1 MPALFKFP
9 WIKWLLV
16 LFALVGVGAVLRFV
30 LAWRE
35 LPTAARITEIAS
47 IILASAWCYYGLYLR
62 RDRLWARTQRA
73 YLILS
78 NATWLLAF
86 LFHSMGRVE
95 WAVNLM
101 GIWSLIAV
109 GLVGVW
115 LITTLV
121 SAGHPVVGVARTVIL
136 QATRLH
142 VVKAVIAAV
151 VLMLMLL
158 PGALDPA
165 ERLNY
170 RVGFYLIWS
179 LRMATF
185 MLSIMTAVIACYTI
199 CSDLSRRQMFML
211 ASKPVGRFQYL
222 AGKWLGLMLLNVVLC
237 AIVGVGVWLGAR
249 VLAAEPFP
257 DPLTEEAIR
266 NKAIT
271 ENDVLAARVTAY
283 PIPGQE
289 TDLPALVKGEF
300 EELKRQ
306 FPGTLPEKFEDVDA
320 QTVSE
325 LRGKAIARWHTIEPL
340 RFRTYVFEG
349 FKPLADEFA
358 AWAKKRQ
365 ELIARYE
372 ALTRERKTEES
383 EAVAKQIN
391 SLDPPMAS
399 LRLRLKPKYTTSS
412 PDGMVRMAL
421 RVSGQVAP
429 LAPMPNDTVRELPI
443 PLALVGPDGR
453 IVISIANANTESP
466 NTTHQSN
473 IKFEPYEGIEM
484 LYSAGTFE
492 GNIVRS
498 MIVHWVRLGFLAML
512 SIAAGTFLGFPMACL
527 TSIFV
532 YGIAV
537 FSAFASESVDA
548 YASFSVKDLS
558 KWDLF
563 LAILKGIW
571 DGIITGEFWSIG
583 KLIITLIGNVV
594 LLIVPSFAY
603 YNSTP
608 LLADGR
614 MVSTDLIGQTLLNVG
629 LIGTGACMLIGWLLF
644 RNKELA
650 RVTV

>member
-1 MPALFKFP
+1 MIVLSKHP

-16 LFALVGVGAVLRFV
+16 LITMVGVGVVLRFV

-35 LPTAARITEIAS
+35 LPGAAQIVDIAT
-47 IILASAWCYYGLYLR
+47 IALASAWCYYGLHLR
-62 RDRLWARTQRA
+62 RDRLWARTQRT

-78 NATWLLAF
+78 NITWLLAAAYYAT
-86 LFHSMGRVE
+86 GRTE

-101 GIWSLIAV
+101 GIWLLIAI
-109 GLVGVW
+109 GLLGVW
-115 LITTLV
+115 LIGAIV
-121 SAGHPVVGVARTVIL
+121 SAGHPVAGVARTVIM

-142 VVKAVIAAV
+142 VVKVVIAAV

-170 RVGFYLIWS
+170 RVSFYLIWS

-185 MLSIMTAVIACYTI
+185 MLSIMTAVLACYTI

-211 ASKPVGRFQYL
+211 AAKPVGRFQYL
-222 AGKWLGLMLLNVVLC
+222 AGKWLGLALLNLVLC

-257 DPLTEEAIR
+257 NPITEESIR

-271 ENDVLAARVTAY
+271 ENDVLAARVTSY
-283 PIPGQE
+283 PVPGQE
-289 TDLPALVKGEF
+289 TDLPGLVRGEY

-306 FPGTLPEKFEDVDA
+306 FPGTLPEKLEDVDS
-320 QTVSE
+320 QTVSD

-365 ELIARYE
+365 EMIARYE
-372 ALTRERKTEES
+372 SLTKERKTEE
-383 EAVAKQIN
+383 AQVVADQIN
-391 SLDPPMAS
+391 SFDPPMAS

-412 PDGMVRMAL
+412 PDGMLRMAL
-421 RVSGQVAP
+421 RVNGQVAP
-429 LAPMPNDTVRELPI
+429 LSPMPNDTVRELPI
-443 PLALVGPDGR
+443 PLALVGPDGK
-453 IVISIANANTESP
+453 ISISIANANTENP
-466 NTTHQSN
+466 NATHQSN

-512 SIAAGTFLGFPMACL
+512 SLAAGTFLGFPMACL

-537 FSAFASESVDA
+537 FSSFASESLDS
-548 YASFSVKDLS
+548 YGNFSVKDKS
-558 KWDLF
+558 KWEVF
-563 LAILKGIW
+563 LTILKGMW
-571 DGIITGEFWSIG
+571 DGVTTGDLGAVLKLFV
-583 KLIITLIGNVV
+583 KLIGDTTL
-594 LLIVPSFAY
+594 LLVPSFGY

-614 MVSTDLIGQTLLNVG
+614 MVTVDLVFETALYVG
-629 LIGTGACMLIGWLLF
+629 LIWTGISMFGGWLLF